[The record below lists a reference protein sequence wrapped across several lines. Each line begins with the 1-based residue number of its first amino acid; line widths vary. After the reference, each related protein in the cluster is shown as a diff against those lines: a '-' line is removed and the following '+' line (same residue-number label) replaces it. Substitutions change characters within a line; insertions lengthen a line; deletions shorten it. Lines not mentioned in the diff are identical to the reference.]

1 MCNGLTGCN
10 PLKKQKRHIYEQKKL
25 QDYPLDVNKIVKP
38 CEVEIENRK
47 EERGARI
54 NTNILKNKKVRS
66 CKGKRIG
73 NI

>member
-1 MCNGLTGCN
+1 M
-10 PLKKQKRHIYEQKKL
+10 
-25 QDYPLDVNKIVKP
+25 KP